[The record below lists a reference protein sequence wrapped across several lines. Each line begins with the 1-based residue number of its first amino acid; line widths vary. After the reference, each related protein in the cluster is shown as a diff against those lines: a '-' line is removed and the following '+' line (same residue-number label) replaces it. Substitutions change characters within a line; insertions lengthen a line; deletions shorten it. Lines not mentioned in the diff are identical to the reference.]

1 MTEGEDDMEGKK
13 SVKKRVLI
21 IVCSVLLIF
30 VAAAGVLLIRNGLK
44 QETYKEAIQTAEK
57 YVAEQ
62 NYEDAI
68 VAYENAIS
76 AVPDRE
82 EPYMGLADVYLI
94 QDKVSLARSTLEKG
108 YAATNSKSIYS
119 MIQGIDNGSLLI
131 NRFDQ
136 QQTKETME
144 KRGELGWNQAFL
156 QRLED
161 YTYTDYSDEY
171 GGWPDITKVSKGE
184 VKVVY
189 DDFDPEKG
197 LAMAIAKKAL
207 GNKYNYFNI
216 IKKWVDK
223 YLEKE
228 DK

>member
-1 MTEGEDDMEGKK
+1 MEGKK

-82 EPYMGLADVYLI
+82 EPYMGLSVP
-94 QDKVSLARSTLEKG
+94 KPMG
-108 YAATNSKSIYS
+108 N
-119 MIQGIDNGSLLI
+119 GITENF
-131 NRFDQ
+131 RFPHRQWDS
-136 QQTKETME
+136 
-144 KRGELGWNQAFL
+144 R
-156 QRLED
+156 
-161 YTYTDYSDEY
+161 
-171 GGWPDITKVSKGE
+171 
-184 VKVVY
+184 
-189 DDFDPEKG
+189 
-197 LAMAIAKKAL
+197 
-207 GNKYNYFNI
+207 
-216 IKKWVDK
+216 
-223 YLEKE
+223 
-228 DK
+228 